1 VTDGARDVTPP
12 PGRPS
17 LLVKLVA
24 ARTTMTNDEV
34 IDILWPDADLAAGR
48 ARLRNLLNR
57 LRTNCRDVVTRRGQ
71 SLVLAAGVEV
81 DASRFEAL
89 AAAAMSARPAERV
102 GLSRHALSLYPGE
115 LLPGDRYEDWVI
127 AIRER
132 LRRRYLALADLVADD
147 AIERGDLDDAIHL
160 LDAAIAAEPMDES
173 RYVKAASALIRQG
186 RRGTAR
192 DLVDR
197 AVRLADDL
205 GLRLGVELL
214 GLRDELSMTGRS

>member
-1 VTDGARDVTPP
+1 
-12 PGRPS
+12 
-17 LLVKLVA
+17 
-24 ARTTMTNDEV
+24 
-34 IDILWPDADLAAGR
+34 
-48 ARLRNLLNR
+48 
-57 LRTNCRDVVTRRGQ
+57 VVVRQGE

-81 DASRFEAL
+81 DANRFEAL
-89 AAAAMSARPAERV
+89 AAAAIGARPLERV
-102 GLSRHALSLYPGE
+102 GLARHALSLYPGE

-147 AIERGDLDDAIHL
+147 AVERGDLDDAIHL
-160 LDAAIAAEPMDES
+160 YDSAIAAEPMDES

-197 AVRLADDL
+197 AVRLADEL
-205 GLRLGVELL
+205 GLRLGTELVA
-214 GLRDELSMTGRS
+214 LRSELAAGPT